1 MVGFTQFGKTPRLY
15 RVSLKQIRPTSW
27 GKRMKPYY
35 IVADSKEDAF
45 QYIDGIL
52 KPEVRRD
59 WQVGAV
65 SDCGPALSQV
75 LFGGQG

>member
-1 MVGFTQFGKTPRLY
+1 
-15 RVSLKQIRPTSW
+15 
-27 GKRMKPYY
+27 MKPYY